1 MSINTKIYIHIDQ
14 NTDLTVIR
22 STFTAISKGIKS
34 LFPKDGGFLDNHVGH
49 VSFSPENPYLGY
61 VLPFKLHGDERRLTI
76 MFDDMADSETIFQGQ
91 SIGLSLGM
99 WGQSVEIM
107 EAISKEMLK
116 LPFTVESYL
125 NEDDS
130 TYEYRTLNK

>member
-49 VSFSPENPYLGY
+49 VSFSPENPYLFY

-76 MFDDMADSETIFQGQ
+76 MFDDRVDSETIFQGQ